1 MQLDHVKKVLLGF
14 SGAYKSLRLY
24 PVEHPA
30 IERQVQNLVN
40 DFRPLFTQKPAV
52 KVGVLEGTLFCD
64 NHLFVTDEP
73 HVTELRNLLQRS
85 GLEGIEFSNGVGLA
99 ELRTFLGIFHQGRLA
114 GKALQPALQ
123 KQGVR
128 HIRVIPLPDE
138 EDEEA
143 EKPHAIYRRALKVV
157 SQIFKD
163 VRLGKIPE
171 TKEALEVVQSM
182 AKTTLSDPHAL
193 VALSLL
199 KDYDNYTFTHSVN
212 VSVISLAVGRACGL
226 PEEKLQMLGLGG
238 LLHDLGKLII
248 DREIINKPG
257 RLTAEEFE
265 TIKQHPTSGADIAKK
280 MEGVPD
286 EVIDIILAHHLRY
299 DRQGY
304 PADARGRRVSI
315 LADMAAI
322 ADTYDAMTTLRSYQQ
337 PMTPKAAIQRLRE
350 LAGTALHPKL
360 LEHLIDFLGE
370 YPVGS
375 LVRLDSNEIALV
387 TKVGID
393 NPENI
398 EVKILFDSGGTR
410 MNEPLDIQ
418 LSAEEAGRIV
428 AEVDPFI
435 KGINPTDYFK

>member
-1 MQLDHVKKVLLGF
+1 MQLEHVKKVLLGF

-40 DFRPLFTQKPAV
+40 DFRPLFTHKPAV
-52 KVGVLEGTLFCD
+52 KIGVLDGTLFCD

-73 HVTELRNLLQRS
+73 HVTELRTLLERFA
-85 GLEGIEFSNGVGLA
+85 LEGIEFSSGIGLA

-114 GKALQPALQ
+114 GKAIGPALQ

-128 HIRVIPLPDE
+128 HIRVIPLQNE
-138 EDEEA
+138 EDEEP
-143 EKPHAIYRRALKVV
+143 EKPAAVYRRALKVV

-163 VRLGKIPE
+163 VRLGRIPE
-171 TKEALEVVQSM
+171 SEEAVAVVQTM
-182 AKTTLSDPHAL
+182 VKTTLSDPHAL

-226 PEEKLQMLGLGG
+226 PEKKLQLLGLGG
-238 LLHDLGKLII
+238 LLHDIGKLII

-257 RLTAEEFE
+257 RLTTAEFE
-265 TIKQHPTSGADIAKK
+265 KIKQHPSSGADIAKK
-280 MEGVPD
+280 MEGVSD
-286 EVIDIILAHHLRY
+286 EVVDIILAHHLRY

-304 PADARGRRVSI
+304 PADARGKRVSI

-322 ADTYDAMTTLRSYQQ
+322 ADIYDAMTTLRSYQR
-337 PMTPKAAIQRLRE
+337 PMTPRKAIERLRE
-350 LAGTALHPKL
+350 LSGTALHPKL
-360 LEHLIDFLGE
+360 LAHLVDFLGE
-370 YPVGS
+370 YPVGT

-387 TKVGID
+387 TGVGIE
-393 NPENI
+393 NPGDLA
-398 EVKILFDSGGTR
+398 VKLLFDPDGAR
-410 MNEPLDIQ
+410 
-418 LSAEEAGRIV
+418 LSAPIDSRLSSEESRRIV
-428 AEVDPFI
+428 AEVDPFL